1 MPASTQTS
9 PVRAKWSAA
18 DVPDQTGR
26 IAVVTG
32 SNSGI
37 GYEAAA
43 VLARRGA
50 TVILACRNLDK
61 TRQAAQ
67 RMGPGTTEVEEL
79 DLSSLASVRDF
90 AERIRSSHP
99 KLDLLINNAGVMW
112 TPRSTTQDGFELQ
125 FGTNHLGHFALT
137 GLLLDLLLAVEG
149 SRVVTVS
156 SFGHKMGRI
165 HFDDLQLEHGYGR
178 HRAYAQSK
186 LANLMF
192 TYELQRRL
200 AAAGAPTIAVAAH
213 PGTAHTDLTRY
224 SPGPLHRLNKAFG
237 RVVAQTAAMGAL
249 PTLRAATDPDV
260 KGGDYYGPSGIGEQH
275 GPPKLVKS
283 TQRSYNTSDQR
294 RLWEIS
300 EALTGVTFPV

>member
-1 MPASTQTS
+1 MPASTKTS
-9 PVRAKWSAA
+9 WTEA

-26 IAVVTG
+26 VAIVTG
-32 SNSGI
+32 ANSGI

-50 TVILACRNLDK
+50 AVILACRN
-61 TRQAAQ
+61 TTTAAAAAD
-67 RMGPGTTEVEEL
+67 RMGGSASVEQL
-79 DLSSLASVRDF
+79 DLSSLSSVREF
-90 AERIRSSHP
+90 AERIHANHP
-99 KLDLLINNAGVMW
+99 KVDLLVNNAGVMW
-112 TPRSTTQDGFELQ
+112 TPRTTTAEGFELQ

-137 GLLLDLLLAVEG
+137 GLLLDLLLPVAG

-156 SFGHKMGRI
+156 SYAHKTGRI

-200 AAAGAPTIAVAAH
+200 AASGAPTIAVAAH
-213 PGTAHTDLTRY
+213 PGTAHTELTKN
-224 SPGPLHRLNKAFG
+224 SPGPLHALNKAFG
-237 RVVAQTAAMGAL
+237 RVVAQTSAMGAL

-260 KGGDYYGPSGIGEQH
+260 KGGEYYGPSGIGEQH
-275 GPPKLVKS
+275 GPPKLVDS
-283 TQRSYNTSDQR
+283 NRRSHDTADHQ
-294 RLWEIS
+294 RLWDIS
-300 EALTGVTFPV
+300 EKLTGVTFPV